1 MNSIRTVTVATLIL
15 TGIAAAQ
22 AAEEIPAWRTDGF
35 IMEEIVVT
43 AVAPTKYSIEEIMV
57 PTEAPADILFEEIV
71 VAATAPQI
79 EISFAALEL
88 PEIVVTPVPI
98 ATRLQNMRDVRHF

>member
-35 IMEEIVVT
+35 VMEEIVVT
-43 AVAPTKYSIEEIMV
+43 AP
-57 PTEAPADILFEEIV
+57 
-71 VAATAPQI
+71 APQI
-79 EISFAALEL
+79 EILIATFEL
-88 PEIVVTPVPI
+88 PEIVVTPVPVML
-98 ATRLQNMRDVRHF
+98 AARRQHMRDIRHF

>member
-15 TGIAAAQ
+15 SGIAAAQ

-43 AVAPTKYSIEEIMV
+43 AP
-57 PTEAPADILFEEIV
+57 
-71 VAATAPQI
+71 APQI
-79 EISFAALEL
+79 EILCAAFEL
-88 PEIVVTPVPI
+88 PEIVVTPVPVLL
-98 ATRLQNMRDVRHF
+98 ATRFQNMWDIRHF